1 MTLDVSHSHVYHS
14 DHGQTLAE
22 CRQSGLGILR
32 GKLYN
37 FSFTWPLSEISLNC
51 KHLVNSSVDYD
62 WSRRSK
68 GKDRTQTKILA
79 KQTRWHLASVEGVT
93 QIASFVETFLSPPPF
108 LAPFSP
114 LSIRGHFGA
123 GRASLGVQLVK
134 NPLAMRETWVRSLG
148 WEMYQKKIL
157 MDVRLG
163 L

>member
-1 MTLDVSHSHVYHS
+1 M
-14 DHGQTLAE
+14 
-22 CRQSGLGILR
+22 
-32 GKLYN
+32 
-37 FSFTWPLSEISLNC
+37 
-51 KHLVNSSVDYD
+51 
-62 WSRRSK
+62 
-68 GKDRTQTKILA
+68 
-79 KQTRWHLASVEGVT
+79 EGVT
-93 QIASFVETFLSPPPF
+93 QIASFVETFLPPPPF

-134 NPLAMRETWVRSLG
+134 NPLAMWETWVRSLG